1 MIGVIREVFLLG
13 LIEVEALYYTVL

>member
-13 LIEVEALYYTVL
+13 LIEVEAWYYTVL